1 MTDEAKELTA
11 RLLTRFCGWRWVRGR
26 SEKRH
31 SLLWPPW
38 NDTDG
43 EWQPSPCYST
53 PEEESKN
60 VETLTEVPP
69 VVERYSDWHRTCCR
83 QLPGRMERFE
93 HGMPN
98 LTESLDACAMLKA
111 AIIARGLQ
119 VSVHCYGSEDGSLW
133 IQAKI
138 IDDEN
143 DDVTI
148 GYYSNNVPIYSTAAE
163 ARAICM
169 AADAIPAEV
178 KT

>member
-1 MTDEAKELTA
+1 MTDDAKELTA
-11 RLLTRFCGWRWVRGR
+11 RLLCRFCGWRWVRSRNRG
-26 SEKRH
+26 
-31 SLLWPPW
+31 LCCLWPAW
-38 NDTDG
+38 NDTLG
-43 EWQPSPCYST
+43 EWQPSPMFNS
-53 PEEESKN
+53 PADEVASI
-60 VETLTEVPP
+60 ETLTDAPP
-69 VVERYSDWHRTCCR
+69 ITQRFSDWHRTCCR
-83 QLPGRMERFE
+83 QLPGRAERWE
-93 HGMPN
+93 HGMPR

-148 GYYSNNVPIYSTAAE
+148 GYYSNNAPIYSTAAE

-169 AADAIPAEV
+169 AADGIPTEV
-178 KT
+178 SK